1 MPPPPRSSCGQRS
14 YGRPV
19 DGSSGGSNCVPYYR
33 LLWTLGG
40 VVEAV
45 LWKWLCGGGCVV
57 EVVVWWRLCCGSG
70 CVVEAVLWKWL
81 CSGGCTVGVV
91 VWWRMYSG
99 SGCVVEDVQWEWLC
113 GGRCIVRGACAVGGW
128 GIVWWVAVVRGCYLD
143 VVVWLLCVVMWWW

>member
-1 MPPPPRSSCGQRS
+1 MQMPPPPRSSCGQRS

-19 DGSSGGSNCVPYYR
+19 DGSSGGSNCAPYYR

-91 VWWRMYSG
+91 VWWRMYCKRGLCGGWLGYCVMIGGGSWMLLRRCCMIAMRGYVVVFIGEWWLRG
-99 SGCVVEDVQWEWLC
+99 SGCVLV
-113 GGRCIVRGACAVGGW
+113 
-128 GIVWWVAVVRGCYLD
+128 
-143 VVVWLLCVVMWWW
+143 